1 MKYALLIYADQSA
14 WADMTTEEA
23 TTARAESLPRWY
35 SLFEELGKAD
45 ATATGFELEAATDA
59 KVVRVRGGATLVT
72 DGPFAETKELI
83 GGVFLADLPDLDEA
97 IRIAALVPAA
107 EYGSMEIR
115 PLVDRSDTDPSDA
128 EPAV

>member
-1 MKYALLIYADQSA
+1 MKYALLIYADPSSGT
-14 WADMTTEEA
+14 DMPPEEA
-23 TTARAESLPRWY
+23 TTARAESMPQWY

-45 ATATGFELEAATDA
+45 GAATGFELEGATDA
-59 KVVRVRGGATLVT
+59 KVVRVRDGQTIVT

-107 EYGSMEIR
+107 EYGSLEIR
-115 PLVDRSDTDPSDA
+115 PIIDHSRAGATR
-128 EPAV
+128 